1 MNIESLD
8 IKLFNKNNKYIEN
21 KLFIYCSVVGFLL
34 VLLVVI
40 MCLLEKDLYYQNE
53 IYIINKNEAILY
65 ILPNDLEII
74 KDNKFLIVNSKK
86 YYYNI
91 SDIKLISDKALYY
104 QIDLYMDNDL
114 LVDSFNSCKI
124 LLRKESLFSYIVR
137 IVKGG

>member
-8 IKLFNKNNKYIEN
+8 IKLFNKNNKNIEN

-34 VLLVVI
+34 VLLIVI
-40 MCLLEKDLYYQNE
+40 MCLLEKDLYYRNE
-53 IYIINKNEAILY
+53 LYVINQKEAILY

-74 KDNKFLIVNSKK
+74 KDNKFLIVNDKK

-91 SDIKLISDKALYY
+91 NNIKSISDTALYY
-104 QIDLYMDNDL
+104 QINLYIDNDL

-124 LLRKESLFSYIVR
+124 LLRKESIFSYIVR

>member
-8 IKLFNKNNKYIEN
+8 IKLFNKNIKSIEN
-21 KLFIYCSVVGFLL
+21 KLFVYCSVVGFLL
-34 VLLVVI
+34 VLLIVI

-53 IYIINKNEAILY
+53 IYIVNQKEAILY

-74 KDNKFLIVNSKK
+74 KDNKFLIVNNKK

-91 SDIKLISDKALYY
+91 GDIKLISDKALYY
-104 QIDLYMDNDL
+104 QISLYIDNDL

-124 LLRKESLFSYIVR
+124 LLRNESLFRYIVR
-137 IVKGG
+137 IIKGG